1 MTTAKPWRSNRN
13 MFLLDGSRVSF
24 SLQPGRAMEQ
34 LCIEPLFHRS
44 MCKQQF
50 RRTRS
55 NNGARPTMPQE
66 QNATTCNN
74 LGTTGHHE
82 RDENL
87 RSDPA
92 SEFDIAGFP

>member
-1 MTTAKPWRSNRN
+1 
-13 MFLLDGSRVSF
+13 
-24 SLQPGRAMEQ
+24 MEQ

-50 RRTRS
+50 RRMQS